1 MLFSRHDMETLK
13 IDNVTVYLCAIPG
26 GDGSRRER
34 ERMAVNSLVEQVFP
48 GCKLGHKSSGAPFI
62 DIPGVYVSVSHS
74 RNYAALA
81 VSEHTVGIDIE
92 EPRAQQLERVVTRF
106 MSDADLKACPNLLD
120 AWTAKEAVFKA
131 AGVDDA
137 MLADISFET
146 ATLATLGTCR
156 FAIRHHPRPPLTIA
170 IAQST

>member
-1 MLFSRHDMETLK
+1 METLK
-13 IDNVTVYLCAIPG
+13 IDDVTVYLCAIPG
-26 GDGSRRER
+26 GGSRRER

-48 GCKLGHKSSGAPFI
+48 GCKLCHKSSGAPFI
-62 DIPGVYVSVSHS
+62 DIPGVHVSVSHS
-74 RNYAALA
+74 RNYAVLA
-81 VSEHTVGIDIE
+81 VSESAVGIDIE
-92 EPRAQQLERVVTRF
+92 EQRAQQLERVVTRF

-146 ATLATLGTCR
+146 DTLATLGTRR
-156 FAIRHHPRPPLTIA
+156 FAIRRFHRPPLTIA
-170 IAQST
+170 IARST